1 MYVTHKVIYMGF
13 WLTMCVALSL
23 QPPLDVL
30 RGENSQE
37 KVVQEEREK
46 SALNALYMSPSQ
58 IPDSPAEP
66 TNQIPE
72 DEVDTKMKPMLSG
85 NEVRELDRGDRDT
98 AISVQG
104 LISQLAGAS
113 ASVPGE
119 TAEVAAA
126 SLPAPAVDLKQLGFN
141 LSLFAQLAA
150 QQQQQQQQPPP
161 SLPPPTQGG
170 GGAAPTAVNGY
181 GYSQPQPPS
190 YSGEQPWNTS
200 NQYSDYGQ
208 AGFEEDG
215 NQRTKNWE
223 GHSSDQGWRGGRG
236 RGRGGGSGGGGRG
249 GFRNT
254 KRKLCNFYANG
265 RRARKFPSRQTEKLI
280 FDVVIQMP
288 IW

>member
-1 MYVTHKVIYMGF
+1 M
-13 WLTMCVALSL
+13 
-23 QPPLDVL
+23 P

-72 DEVDTKMKPMLSG
+72 DEVDTKMKLMLSG
-85 NEVRELDRGDRDT
+85 SEVRELDRGDRDQ
-98 AISVQG
+98 ALSVQG

-113 ASVPGE
+113 ASVTGDS
-119 TAEVAAA
+119 TTEVAAV
-126 SLPAPAVDLKQLGFN
+126 SQPQPPPPPPPPAVDLKQLGFD

-150 QQQQQQQQPPP
+150 QQQQQQQ
-161 SLPPPTQGG
+161 PTQGS
-170 GGAAPTAVNGY
+170 PPPPPPINGY
-181 GYSQPQPPS
+181 GYSQSQPQQPS
-190 YSGEQPWNTS
+190 YSGEQQQSWGN
-200 NQYSDYGQ
+200 NQYNDFGQ

-215 NQRTKNWE
+215 NQRSKNWD
-223 GHSSDQGWRGGRG
+223 GHSSDQGWRG
-236 RGRGGGSGGGGRG
+236 RGRGGRGGRGG

-265 RRARKFPSRQTEKLI
+265 RRARKIPKPPNRETNL
-280 FDVVIQMP
+280 ML
-288 IW
+288 